1 MPVFKVVLQ
10 QTIRK
15 WSVIKADNEQEAAD
29 LALDITIDDWSQL
42 DSDATTIEVAS
53 VELTDLTFP
62 D

>member
-10 QTIRK
+10 QSIRK
-15 WSVIKADNEQEAAD
+15 WSVVKADNEQEAAD

-62 D
+62 E